1 MREPLIRY
9 PIVQHAYVVRDLD
22 ESIRH
27 WIELVGAGPF
37 FVSRNHVGRELT
49 YRGTPSQTLV
59 HYAFGQSGD
68 TQVQLIAQ
76 DDPGPSIYRDMYPVG
91 EAGLHHIAC
100 LVPAVDMPREVARFE
115 AAGFAVASSLIS
127 FAETYL
133 PEQGRD
139 LPSIELDHPALEDA
153 HEPTIRRWLNVADVD
168 VVEAAAD
175 EVVRLFSEVE
185 GLSPS
190 DVVLLAD
197 HEIGVAI
204 MTELRARG
212 NDVISLFTLNDGDAR
227 KRLKRAFWAGRPGIK
242 GCTVHSF
249 KGWESRAIVYV
260 PSVMGELLL
269 YIAMTR
275 VKAAPSR
282 SACISV
288 INAVDSLRS
297 FRPRFEREILPSEV
311 PALAG
316 QSTLDV

>member
-1 MREPLIRY
+1 MHEPLIRY

-127 FAETYL
+127 YVPVAYFDCREDLGYFVELHGLNDEVAEIFDTF
-133 PEQGRD
+133 RM
-139 LPSIELDHPALEDA
+139 A
-153 HEPTIRRWLNVADVD
+153 HEQWD
-168 VVEAAAD
+168 
-175 EVVRLFSEVE
+175 
-185 GLSPS
+185 
-190 DVVLLAD
+190 
-197 HEIGVAI
+197 GV
-204 MTELRARG
+204 TDPVRAR
-212 NDVISLFTLNDGDAR
+212 S
-227 KRLKRAFWAGRPGIK
+227 K
-242 GCTVHSF
+242 SS
-249 KGWESRAIVYV
+249 SR
-260 PSVMGELLL
+260 
-269 YIAMTR
+269 
-275 VKAAPSR
+275 
-282 SACISV
+282 
-288 INAVDSLRS
+288 
-297 FRPRFEREILPSEV
+297 
-311 PALAG
+311 
-316 QSTLDV
+316 

>member
-1 MREPLIRY
+1 MREPLIRD

-127 FAETYL
+127 YVPVAYFDCREDLGYFVELHGLNDEVAEIFDTF
-133 PEQGRD
+133 RM
-139 LPSIELDHPALEDA
+139 A
-153 HEPTIRRWLNVADVD
+153 HEQWD
-168 VVEAAAD
+168 
-175 EVVRLFSEVE
+175 
-185 GLSPS
+185 
-190 DVVLLAD
+190 
-197 HEIGVAI
+197 GV
-204 MTELRARG
+204 TDPVRAR
-212 NDVISLFTLNDGDAR
+212 S
-227 KRLKRAFWAGRPGIK
+227 K
-242 GCTVHSF
+242 SS
-249 KGWESRAIVYV
+249 SR
-260 PSVMGELLL
+260 
-269 YIAMTR
+269 
-275 VKAAPSR
+275 
-282 SACISV
+282 
-288 INAVDSLRS
+288 
-297 FRPRFEREILPSEV
+297 
-311 PALAG
+311 
-316 QSTLDV
+316 

>member
-127 FAETYL
+127 YVSVAYFDCREELGYFVELHGLNDEVAEIFDTF
-133 PEQGRD
+133 RM
-139 LPSIELDHPALEDA
+139 A
-153 HEPTIRRWLNVADVD
+153 HEQWD
-168 VVEAAAD
+168 
-175 EVVRLFSEVE
+175 
-185 GLSPS
+185 
-190 DVVLLAD
+190 
-197 HEIGVAI
+197 GV
-204 MTELRARG
+204 TDPVRAR
-212 NDVISLFTLNDGDAR
+212 S
-227 KRLKRAFWAGRPGIK
+227 K
-242 GCTVHSF
+242 SS
-249 KGWESRAIVYV
+249 SR
-260 PSVMGELLL
+260 
-269 YIAMTR
+269 
-275 VKAAPSR
+275 
-282 SACISV
+282 
-288 INAVDSLRS
+288 
-297 FRPRFEREILPSEV
+297 
-311 PALAG
+311 
-316 QSTLDV
+316 